1 MPPDSQVQKTGVLG
15 LRKSPQIDLQI
26 GVQIEF
32 LLTLYCPLPEEAVAI
47 EVG

>member
-1 MPPDSQVQKTGVLG
+1 M
-15 LRKSPQIDLQI
+15 RKPPQIDLQR
-26 GVQIEF
+26 VQIEF